1 MGCGGGFHGL
11 FRVYGNRYDSRNTG
25 HNSQWQDDTQE
36 KISLIK
42 RLYAEGRVGKD
53 RYYSLKDR
61 AYNGNL
67 SFEQLMDIKESSLD
81 SRENSSQ
88 YNEIK
93 EDNSNNKNK
102 SINKYKEKIK
112 ELKSSKEKVE
122 SIRSKIQERLNELL
136 QEKEKT
142 EGMAESMVSSSDEA
156 AREYIEKKLDIEEN
170 IQVLKKREKEL
181 KKQIDEIDK
190 TMKVIDT
197 KMLDYEAVKLQE
209 KLENIK
215 KDI

>member
-1 MGCGGGFHGL
+1 MGCGGFHEF
-11 FRVYGNRYDSRNTG
+11 FRVYDSRNPG
-25 HNSQWQDDTQE
+25 YNDRRQDDTQE

-42 RLYAEGRVGKD
+42 RLYAEGRIGKD

-61 AYNGNL
+61 VYDGNL
-67 SFEQLMDIKESSLD
+67 SFGQLMDIKESSHD
-81 SRENSSQ
+81 NRENTLQ
-88 YNEIK
+88 NNETKIGK
-93 EDNSNNKNK
+93 QKDKNK

-112 ELKSSKEKVE
+112 ELKGSKEKVK
-122 SIRSKIQERLNELL
+122 SIRTKIGKRLNELL

-142 EGMAESMVSSSDEA
+142 EEMAESMVSSSEEA
-156 AREYIEKKLDIEEN
+156 AREYIEKKLDLEEN

-181 KKQIDEIDK
+181 DKQIVEIDK

-197 KMLDYEAVKLQE
+197 KMLDYEAVNLQKE
-209 KLENIK
+209 LENIK

>member
-1 MGCGGGFHGL
+1 MNF
-11 FRVYGNRYDSRNTG
+11 FESMTVDMTAENTG
-25 HNSQWQDDTQE
+25 YNNRHQDDTQE

-42 RLYAEGRVGKD
+42 RLYAEGSIDRD

-67 SFEQLMDIKESSLD
+67 SFEQLMDIKESSFD

-88 YNEIK
+88 D
-93 EDNSNNKNK
+93 EDKPNNKNK
-102 SINKYKEKIK
+102 SINKYKRKIR

-122 SIRSKIQERLNELL
+122 SIRSKIKERLNELL

-142 EGMAESMVSSSDEA
+142 EEMAESMVSSSEEV
-156 AREYIEKKLDIEEN
+156 AREYIEKKLDLEEN

-181 KKQIDEIDK
+181 EKQIDEIGK

-209 KLENIK
+209 ELEDIK

>member
-1 MGCGGGFHGL
+1 MGCGGFHEL
-11 FRVYGNRYDSRNTG
+11 FRVYDSRYDSRNTG
-25 HNSQWQDDTQE
+25 YNNRHQDDTQE

-42 RLYAEGRVGKD
+42 RLYAEGSIDRD

-67 SFEQLMDIKESSLD
+67 SFEQLMDIKESSFD

-88 YNEIK
+88 DNEVK
-93 EDNSNNKNK
+93 KDKPNNKNK
-102 SINKYKEKIK
+102 SINKYKRKIR

-122 SIRSKIQERLNELL
+122 SIRSKIKERLNELL

-142 EGMAESMVSSSDEA
+142 EEMAESMVSSSEEV
-156 AREYIEKKLDIEEN
+156 AREYIEKKLDLEEN

-181 KKQIDEIDK
+181 EKQIDEIGK

-209 KLENIK
+209 ELEDIK

>member
-1 MGCGGGFHGL
+1 MGCGGFHEL
-11 FRVYGNRYDSRNTG
+11 FRVYDSRYDSRNTG
-25 HNSQWQDDTQE
+25 YNNRHQDDTQE

-42 RLYAEGRVGKD
+42 RLYAEGSIDRD

-67 SFEQLMDIKESSLD
+67 SFEQLMDIKESSFD

-88 YNEIK
+88 D
-93 EDNSNNKNK
+93 EDKPNNKNK
-102 SINKYKEKIK
+102 SINKYKRKIR

-122 SIRSKIQERLNELL
+122 SIRSKIKERLNELL

-142 EGMAESMVSSSDEA
+142 EEMAESMVSSSEEV
-156 AREYIEKKLDIEEN
+156 AREYIEKKLDLEEN

-181 KKQIDEIDK
+181 EKQIDEIGK
-190 TMKVIDT
+190 TMKIIDT

-209 KLENIK
+209 ELEDIK

>member
-1 MGCGGGFHGL
+1 MGCGGFHEL
-11 FRVYGNRYDSRNTG
+11 FRVYDSRYDSRNTG
-25 HNSQWQDDTQE
+25 YNNRHQDDTQE

-42 RLYAEGRVGKD
+42 RLYAEGSIDRD

-67 SFEQLMDIKESSLD
+67 SFEQLMNIKESTHD
-81 SRENSSQ
+81 NRDNSSQ
-88 YNEIK
+88 DNETT
-93 EDNSNNKNK
+93 EDKSNNKNN
-102 SINKYKEKIK
+102 SVNKYKEKLK

-122 SIRSKIQERLNELL
+122 SIRLKIQERLNELL
-136 QEKEKT
+136 QEKEKS
-142 EGMAESMVSSSDEA
+142 EEVAESMISSSEET

-181 KKQIDEIDK
+181 EKQIDEIGK
-190 TMKVIDT
+190 TMKIIDT

-209 KLENIK
+209 ELENIK

>member
-1 MGCGGGFHGL
+1 MGCGGFYEL
-11 FRVYGNRYDSRNTG
+11 FRVYDSRYDSRNTG
-25 HNSQWQDDTQE
+25 YNNRHQDDTQE

-42 RLYAEGRVGKD
+42 RLYAEGSIDRD

-67 SFEQLMDIKESSLD
+67 SFEQLMDIKESSFD

-88 YNEIK
+88 D
-93 EDNSNNKNK
+93 EDKPNNKNK
-102 SINKYKEKIK
+102 SINKYKRKIR

-122 SIRSKIQERLNELL
+122 SIRSKIKERLNELL

-142 EGMAESMVSSSDEA
+142 EEMAESMVSSSEEV
-156 AREYIEKKLDIEEN
+156 AREYIEKKLDLEEN

-181 KKQIDEIDK
+181 EKQIDEIGK

-209 KLENIK
+209 ELEDIK

>member
-1 MGCGGGFHGL
+1 MGCGGFHEL
-11 FRVYGNRYDSRNTG
+11 FRVYDSRYDSRNTG
-25 HNSQWQDDTQE
+25 YNNRHQDDTQE

-42 RLYAEGRVGKD
+42 RLYAEGSIDRD

-67 SFEQLMDIKESSLD
+67 SFEQLMDIKESSFD

-88 YNEIK
+88 D
-93 EDNSNNKNK
+93 EDKPNNKNK
-102 SINKYKEKIK
+102 SINKNKRKIR

-122 SIRSKIQERLNELL
+122 SIRSKIKERLNELL

-142 EGMAESMVSSSDEA
+142 EEMAESMVSSSEEV
-156 AREYIEKKLDIEEN
+156 AREYIEKKLDLEEN

-181 KKQIDEIDK
+181 EKQIDEIGK

-209 KLENIK
+209 ELEDFK

>member
-1 MGCGGGFHGL
+1 MGCGGFHEL
-11 FRVYGNRYDSRNTG
+11 FRVYDSRYDSRNTG
-25 HNSQWQDDTQE
+25 YNNRHQDDTQE

-42 RLYAEGRVGKD
+42 RLYAEGSIDRD

-67 SFEQLMDIKESSLD
+67 SFEQLMDIKESSFD

-88 YNEIK
+88 D
-93 EDNSNNKNK
+93 EDKPNNKNK
-102 SINKYKEKIK
+102 SINKYKRKIR

-122 SIRSKIQERLNELL
+122 SIRSKIKERLNELL

-142 EGMAESMVSSSDEA
+142 EEMAESMVSSSEEV
-156 AREYIEKKLDIEEN
+156 AREYIEKKLDLEEN

-181 KKQIDEIDK
+181 ENQIDEIAK

-209 KLENIK
+209 ELEDIK

>member
-1 MGCGGGFHGL
+1 MGCGGFHEL
-11 FRVYGNRYDSRNTG
+11 FRVYDSRYDSRNTG
-25 HNSQWQDDTQE
+25 YNNRHQDDTQE

-42 RLYAEGRVGKD
+42 RLYAEGSIDRD

-67 SFEQLMDIKESSLD
+67 SFEQLMDIKESSFD

-88 YNEIK
+88 D
-93 EDNSNNKNK
+93 EDKPNNKNK
-102 SINKYKEKIK
+102 SINKYKRKIR

-122 SIRSKIQERLNELL
+122 SIRSKIKERLNELL

-142 EGMAESMVSSSDEA
+142 EEMAESMVSSSEEV
-156 AREYIEKKLDIEEN
+156 AREYIEKKLDLEEN

-181 KKQIDEIDK
+181 EKQIDEIGK

-209 KLENIK
+209 ELEDIK

>member
-1 MGCGGGFHGL
+1 MGCGGFHEL
-11 FRVYGNRYDSRNTG
+11 FRVYDSRYDSRNTG
-25 HNSQWQDDTQE
+25 YNNRHQDDTQE

-42 RLYAEGRVGKD
+42 RLYAEGSIDRD

-67 SFEQLMDIKESSLD
+67 SFEQLMDIKESSFD

-88 YNEIK
+88 D
-93 EDNSNNKNK
+93 EDKPNNKNK
-102 SINKYKEKIK
+102 SINKYKRKIR

-122 SIRSKIQERLNELL
+122 SIRSKIKERLNELL

-142 EGMAESMVSSSDEA
+142 EEMAESMVSSSEEV
-156 AREYIEKKLDIEEN
+156 AREYIEKKLDLEEN

-181 KKQIDEIDK
+181 ENQIDEIGK

-197 KMLDYEAVKLQE
+197 KLLDYEAVKLQE
-209 KLENIK
+209 ELEDIK

>member
-1 MGCGGGFHGL
+1 MGCGGFHEL
-11 FRVYGNRYDSRNTG
+11 FRVYDSRNTG
-25 HNSQWQDDTQE
+25 YNDRRPDDTQE

-42 RLYAEGRVGKD
+42 RLYAEGRIGKD

-61 AYNGNL
+61 AYDGNL
-67 SFEQLMDIKESSLD
+67 SFEQLMDIKESSRD
-81 SRENSSQ
+81 NRENSSQ
-88 YNEIK
+88 DSGLK
-93 EDNSNNKNK
+93 EDKPKDKNKNV
-102 SINKYKEKIK
+102 NKYKEKIK

-122 SIRSKIQERLNELL
+122 SIRSKIEERLSELY

-142 EGMAESMVSSSDEA
+142 ESMAESMVSSSEEA
-156 AREYIEKKLDIEEN
+156 AREYIGKKIDLEEN

-181 KKQIDEIDK
+181 EKQIDEIDK
-190 TMKVIDT
+190 TMKIIDT

-209 KLENIK
+209 ELENIK